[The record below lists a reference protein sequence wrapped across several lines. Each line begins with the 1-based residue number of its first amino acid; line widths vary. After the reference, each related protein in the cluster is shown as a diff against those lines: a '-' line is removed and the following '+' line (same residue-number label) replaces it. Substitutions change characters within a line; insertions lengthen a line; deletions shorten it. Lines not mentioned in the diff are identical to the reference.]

1 MPISEELLTTA
12 RTWAEHDPDPETRDQ
27 INAWIAAE
35 DAEALEAAFAGPLA
49 FGTAGLRAAVGA
61 GESRMNRAVVIRTTH
76 GLVTWLKN
84 QVDTP
89 KVVIGCDARHGSAQF
104 QQDAAE
110 VISAAGGQALVL
122 PAKNPT
128 PLTAFTV
135 KALGADAGIMVTA
148 SHNPPADNG
157 YKVYL
162 GGRVATGDAEGVQL
176 VSPADTEIA
185 AAIAAAP
192 CADEVARDDAHIEH
206 VDTRAEYLARAAM
219 LVGPNTDVTIA
230 LTAMH
235 GVGATLGEAL
245 LTRCGF
251 TVSLVP
257 EQAEPDPDFPTVSF
271 PNPEEPGALDLGKAH
286 AKKIGADILI
296 AYDPDADRC
305 AAAVPDAAAEG
316 GWRQL
321 TGDETGAL
329 LGDYLA
335 RRGVPEDASFA
346 NSLVSSRLLG
356 RVAAHYGIHHEETL
370 TGFKWI
376 ARTPN
381 LAFGYEEAIG
391 FCPDPQAVRD
401 KDGIA
406 TSVVLASLAAE
417 CKTAGITLLD
427 RLAEIHET
435 VGALYTQPLTF
446 RVEDLSIIST
456 AMEKVSTTPPTELAG
471 SPIAKVEKFAQ
482 GSKFFTE
489 NDDRV
494 IVRPSGTEPKLKCYL
509 ESPDRERLDAIAAD
523 LREYFGI

>member
-1 MPISEELLTTA
+1 MATPHANLVEFA
-12 RTWAEHDPDPETRDQ
+12 RTWAQHDPDPAT
-27 INAWIAAE
+27 AAE
-35 DAEALEAAFAGPLA
+35 VLGWVEAGDTAALAAAFAGPLA

-61 GESRMNRAVVIRTTH
+61 GESRMNRAVVIRTTW
-76 GLVTWLKN
+76 GLVEWLKTKTDEP
-84 QVDTP
+84 V
-89 KVVIGCDARHGSAQF
+89 VVIGCDARHGSAQF

-110 VISAAGGQALVL
+110 VISAAGGKALLL
-122 PAKNPT
+122 PAQNPT
-128 PLTAFTV
+128 PLTAFSV
-135 KALGADAGIMVTA
+135 KSHGADAGIMVTA

-176 VSPADTEIA
+176 VSPADSEIA
-185 AAIAAAP
+185 ESISRAP
-192 CADEVARDDAHIEH
+192 QADEVARNRDNIEEI
-206 VDTRAEYLARAAM
+206 DTRAAYLERAVQ
-219 LVGPNTDVTIA
+219 LVGENTDLKIA

-235 GVGATLGEAL
+235 GVGAALGQEL
-245 LTRCGF
+245 LTRAGF
-251 TVSLVP
+251 EVSLVP
-257 EQAEPDPDFPTVSF
+257 EQADPDPDFPTVSF

-286 AKKIGADILI
+286 AEKIGADILI

-305 AAAVPDAAAEG
+305 AAAVPVEG

-335 RRGVPEDASFA
+335 RRGVGGTFA

-356 RVAAHYGIHHEETL
+356 RIAEHYGIKHAETL

-376 ARTPN
+376 ARTEG
-381 LAFGYEEAIG
+381 LTFGYEEAIG

-401 KDGIA
+401 KDGVA

-417 CKTAGITLLD
+417 CKAQGSTLLGRLEGIYATVG
-427 RLAEIHET
+427 RLA
-435 VGALYTQPLTF
+435 TQPLTF
-446 RVEDLSIIST
+446 RVEDLSLIQKG
-456 AMEKVSTTPPTELAG
+456 MDKVSTEPPTQLAG
-471 SPIAKVEKFAQ
+471 SPVVTVEKFAQ

-489 NDDRV
+489 ADDRV

-509 ESPDRERLDAIAAD
+509 ESPDPARLEKISAD
-523 LREYFGI
+523 LREYFGM